1 MIKIAIIDDE
11 INVRELIKK
20 MLKLISSSYV
30 VVGEAASISGAK
42 DMLTNCKPDL
52 VFLDIELE
60 DGSGFNLLEQL
71 PQIHFK
77 LVFITA
83 FNEFAIRAFKYNAF
97 DYILKPIAPEELKNT
112 LKRVESMVY
121 VEKETKTQLKN
132 LKENRESTIQKIA
145 LKTAKKMYLLEVD
158 AILYCQSDGSYTK
171 VVTENETILVSKNLK
186 HYQEL
191 LPENIFIRTHQSY
204 LVNKRHILSL
214 ENDTILLKNNET
226 VAISARRKS
235 EIKAILSN
243 G

>member
-42 DMLTNCKPDL
+42 DMLNNCKPDL

-121 VEKETKTQLKN
+121 VEKETKIQLKN

-191 LPENIFIRTHQSY
+191 LPEDIFIRTHQSY

>member
-42 DMLTNCKPDL
+42 DMLNNCKPDL

-112 LKRVESMVY
+112 LKRVESMV
-121 VEKETKTQLKN
+121 
-132 LKENRESTIQKIA
+132 
-145 LKTAKKMYLLEVD
+145 
-158 AILYCQSDGSYTK
+158 
-171 VVTENETILVSKNLK
+171 
-186 HYQEL
+186 
-191 LPENIFIRTHQSY
+191 
-204 LVNKRHILSL
+204 
-214 ENDTILLKNNET
+214 
-226 VAISARRKS
+226 
-235 EIKAILSN
+235 
-243 G
+243 